1 MGPNGPFYAFNL
13 MHRRIEDSSTQGDL
27 NFENLAQEVS
37 EKKNF
42 SMLDR
47 EHSCNIL
54 LKNGD
59 AFALV

>member
-1 MGPNGPFYAFNL
+1 

-54 LKNGD
+54 VKNGD